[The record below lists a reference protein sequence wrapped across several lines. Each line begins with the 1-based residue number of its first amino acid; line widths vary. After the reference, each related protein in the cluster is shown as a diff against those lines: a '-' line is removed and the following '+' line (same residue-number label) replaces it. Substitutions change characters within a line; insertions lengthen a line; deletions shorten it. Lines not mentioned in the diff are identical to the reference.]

1 MDYIHTRHSV
11 YLLTYHVIFVT
22 KYRKPVI
29 TDEIG
34 DFIVSL
40 SKRLCVGY
48 GGELISGETDK
59 DHVHL
64 LISLPPTANVALVVR
79 SLKTQISKE
88 IHLRPDYNAYIQQ
101 FLKDD
106 APFWSPSYFVATT
119 GATSMDAI
127 KAYIEEQRTDE
138 HQRKYEKRSS
148 YWAGKGTSR
157 TSQSKKKK
165 VSE

>member
-1 MDYIHTRHSV
+1 MDYIRTKHSV
-11 YLLTYHVIFVT
+11 YLLTYHMIFVT

-40 SKRLCVGY
+40 SRRLCLGY

-64 LISLPPTANVALVVR
+64 LISLPPTANVALVAR

-88 IHLRPDYNAYIQQ
+88 IHLKPDYNAYVQK
-101 FLKDD
+101 FLKEGT
-106 APFWSPSYFVATT
+106 PFWSPSYFVATT
-119 GATSMDAI
+119 GTTSLEKI

-138 HQRKYEKRSS
+138 HKRKYEQHSS
-148 YWAGKGTSR
+148 YWAKRKSR
-157 TSQSKKKK
+157 TSKSDKKKA
-165 VSE
+165 SI